1 MRGAVTVHVAAPA
14 GRCWDLVTDIRRIG
28 EFSPETFE
36 AEWLA
41 GADGPGTGARFRGH
55 VRRNGRGPV
64 YWTTCTV
71 IASDPG
77 REFAFSVAGPGGRSV
92 NTWRYVLRPRGAGTD
107 ITESFELSDM
117 LAIRV
122 YWLLVGRARRRTN
135 LNGMRVTLEKIKAAA
150 ETSP

>member
-64 YWTTCTV
+64 DWTTCTV